1 MIYSNSKRVDAER
14 MSSEII
20 QLKDR
25 ILGYQESVKRL
36 QDLLRNAEK
45 SKVSQKQSYESV
57 IAEKDAIIKELKVN
71 LAHATAMVNRNGTNT
86 GISTAATPISKKKV
100 IPNTRRGSD
109 KEKGGQMGHEK
120 HSLSGFDKAE
130 ITETSEHELNLSVE
144 NCDKCHGQLIDTGEV
159 EIKDEFDVKVTVVKH
174 RHKYH
179 IYECNDCGFRVRLQ
193 IDKAL
198 KEPNQYGSTL
208 QATALSWMVTG
219 C

>member
-1 MIYSNSKRVDAER
+1 
-14 MSSEII
+14 
-20 QLKDR
+20 
-25 ILGYQESVKRL
+25 
-36 QDLLRNAEK
+36 
-45 SKVSQKQSYESV
+45 
-57 IAEKDAIIKELKVN
+57 
-71 LAHATAMVNRNGTNT
+71 MVNRNGTNT

-219 C
+219 NVAINKVRMLINGMTSGQMLPSEGYICKLYKRASIALTQFVVDLKCELMEIKQSLIIPHTAKRI

>member
-57 IAEKDAIIKELKVN
+57 SAENDAIIKELKVN

-100 IPNTRRGSD
+100 IPNTRRG
-109 KEKGGQMGHEK
+109 KIRLMKWK
-120 HSLSGFDKAE
+120 HYLDFALE
-130 ITETSEHELNLSVE
+130 IH
-144 NCDKCHGQLIDTGEV
+144 
-159 EIKDEFDVKVTVVKH
+159 
-174 RHKYH
+174 
-179 IYECNDCGFRVRLQ
+179 
-193 IDKAL
+193 
-198 KEPNQYGSTL
+198 
-208 QATALSWMVTG
+208 
-219 C
+219 